1 MRTSF
6 PLTQIPTVLKGICTA
21 SHSSTFNGKK
31 YSDTWTASSKRAEV
45 NSPKF
50 KRISRTCF
58 GQDWTYLHVDIADK
72 LVLKLLQY
80 AGNYAGELLQ
90 QAKISHRFGSD
101 DVSVGRYQRSGNSA
115 ALFASFLKTGSLFL
129 HVFVSF
135 PPIFPQ
141 KTQIRYT
148 GMCYSWGLLAT
159 AGCFPASIGIIK

>member
-1 MRTSF
+1 M
-6 PLTQIPTVLKGICTA
+6 
-21 SHSSTFNGKK
+21 
-31 YSDTWTASSKRAEV
+31 
-45 NSPKF
+45 
-50 KRISRTCF
+50 
-58 GQDWTYLHVDIADK
+58 DIADK

-135 PPIFPQ
+135 RPYSPKKHRSDILGCVIPEDCWPPRGVSLPQ
-141 KTQIRYT
+141 
-148 GMCYSWGLLAT
+148 
-159 AGCFPASIGIIK
+159 